1 MKTTAVTVEDLRRSV
16 LAVPPLARRADLTLD
31 EGHNARMVGHLRA
44 GGVSSFMYGGNANL
58 YHMGVT
64 EFGALLDMLQRLAA
78 PDEWM
83 IPSVGSDFGKAMDQ
97 VALAKGQP
105 FPTVMVLPHR
115 FPVTTKGIA
124 TGLRRL
130 ADAYGRPIIA
140 YVKDHD
146 YVDAADLRRLVQ
158 DGAVV
163 AVKYGTVREHP
174 AEDAYLAAI
183 VEAVGAERVISGI
196 GERPAIVHWTRFG
209 LRAFT
214 SGAVCIAPA
223 LSTAILR
230 ALQAGDIGTAEAVRA
245 HFLPFEDLRDAHS
258 PLRVLHEG
266 VRLAGIAE
274 TGPMLPL
281 LSNIDDER
289 LLADIGRAAV
299 ALLLANGGAA
309 AKAA

>member
-1 MKTTAVTVEDLRRSV
+1 MKTSPVTIEDLRRSV
-16 LAVPPLARRADLTLD
+16 LSVPPLARRADLSLD
-31 EGHNARMVGHLRA
+31 ERENAKIVGHLRA
-44 GGVSSFMYGGNANL
+44 GGVSTFMYGGNANL
-58 YHMGVT
+58 YHVGVT
-64 EFGALLDMLQRLAA
+64 EFGVLCEMLQRLAA
-78 PDEWM
+78 ADDWM

-97 VALAKGQP
+97 VAIAKDRP

-115 FPVTTKGIA
+115 FPATTKGIA

-130 ADAYGRPIIA
+130 ADAYGKAIVA

-146 YVDAADLRRLVQ
+146 YVDASDLGRLVE

-163 AVKYGTVREHP
+163 AVKYGTVRESP

-183 VEAVGAERVISGI
+183 VDAVGADRVISGI
-196 GERPAIVHWTRFG
+196 GERPAITHWTRFG

-230 ALQAGDIGTAEAVRA
+230 ALQAGDMSAAEALRA
-245 HFLPFEDLRDAHS
+245 HFMPFEDLRDAHS

-281 LSNIDDER
+281 LSNIDDEAI
-289 LLADIGRAAV
+289 LGDVARAAA
-299 ALLLANGGAA
+299 ALLLANGTGK